1 MTTPA
6 HTFFSRLQSG
16 AEYDVVILGAGA
28 AGMAAAIYAALD
40 GAKVLLVERTEY
52 VGGTTALSGGTTWV
66 PLTRFE
72 QDASIHAKDPDS
84 YQKVSAFLDRAVGEH
99 SPAHMREA
107 FLKAGPE
114 AIHRLVDNSEVKFR
128 VCAFHP
134 DYMADLEG
142 AVTCG
147 RALEPLP
154 YITRHLGE
162 YLSLLR
168 PPIEEFTVLG
178 GMMINREDI
187 GHLLKRF
194 QTLESF
200 LYTVRLGLRY
210 IQDRIRY
217 GQTARSVMGHA
228 LIARMLTS
236 LLNLK
241 VDICLN
247 TEASAIKPL
256 GNGVNRVTLTSG
268 AVSEKDRQEKDV
280 LVKGGVILAGGGFG
294 RDPQKRAAFYPQG
307 MPEYSPTA
315 PGCTGSAHRLAEG
328 LGAWYGNKEDQP
340 AFWAPCSI
348 RTRADGS
355 TAVFPHFVFDR
366 AKPGIMSVD
375 QDGNRFVNESQ
386 SYHEYGK
393 AQLASQG
400 KANPAWIIA
409 DARAIARYGLGM
421 VRLGGD
427 PVAPYL
433 KDGYL
438 IRAETLDELAQKLA
452 VNPANLK
459 AAVARMNEA
468 ARSGIDT
475 QFHRGTTFYQRA
487 NGDPL
492 HTGPNPNLGEL
503 ATAPYY
509 AVRLYPAD
517 IGSSKGLMGDQNAQL
532 VRADNTSIEGVYA
545 CGNDLNSIMG
555 GKYPGPGIT
564 IGPGIVFGYLAARH
578 ATLRARGKLVSP
590 NTKVTNR

>member
-6 HTFFSRLQSG
+6 HQFFGSLKSG
-16 AEYDVVILGAGA
+16 TEYDVVVLGAGG
-28 AGMAAAIYAALD
+28 AGMAAALYAALD
-40 GAKVLLVERTEY
+40 GAKVLLVERTAF

-66 PLTRFE
+66 PLTRYE
-72 QDASIHAKDPDS
+72 KDASIHATDPDS
-84 YQKVSAFLDRAVGEH
+84 YAKVSAFLDRAVGEH
-99 SPAHMREA
+99 SPAAMREA
-107 FLKAGPE
+107 FLKAGPD
-114 AIHRLVDNSEVKFR
+114 AIHKLVDHTDVKFR

-154 YITRHLGE
+154 YITRHLGAN
-162 YLSLLR
+162 LALLR

-194 QTLESF
+194 QTPESF
-200 LYTVRLGLRY
+200 LYTVRLGMRY
-210 IQDRIRY
+210 VWDRIRY

-236 LLNLK
+236 AIKLG
-241 VDICLN
+241 VDISVN
-247 TEASAIKPL
+247 TEAVAIKPQ
-256 GNGVNRVTLTSG
+256 GKGVNRLTLKSSG
-268 AVSEKDRQEKDV
+268 GGDTKDV
-280 LVKGGVILAGGGFG
+280 IVKGGVILAGGGFG
-294 RDPQKRAAFYPQG
+294 RDPQKRKAFYPEG

-315 PGCTGSAHRLAEG
+315 PGCTGSAHRLVEA

-348 RTRADGS
+348 RKRTDGS

-366 AKPGIMSVD
+366 AKPGILSID

-393 AQLASQG
+393 AQLNSGG

-409 DARAIARYGLGM
+409 DAKAIAKYGLGM

-427 PVAPYL
+427 ALPPYM

-438 IRAETLDELAQKLA
+438 LKGDTLDELARKLA
-452 VNPANLK
+452 VNPDNLK
-459 AAVARMNEA
+459 AAVAQINEA
-468 ARSGIDT
+468 ARSGVDNR
-475 QFHRGTTFYQRA
+475 FHRGTTFYQRA

-492 HTGPNPNLGEL
+492 HTGPNPCLGEL
-503 ATAPYY
+503 ASGPFY
-509 AVRLYPAD
+509 AIRLYPAD
-517 IGSSKGLMGDQNAQL
+517 IGSSKGLMADGNAQL
-532 VRADNTSIEGVYA
+532 IRADNSPIDGVYA

-578 ATLRARGKLVSP
+578 AVARAKGELTVNDTLVANL
-590 NTKVTNR
+590 